1 MKNMQA
7 SLTKILMGMAL
18 GLIIHGSNI
27 PRTIAAEI
35 QETTTKE
42 VQENTAQEVKE
53 TPSLEV
59 KENTSIEV
67 KETPSLEVKEDTSI
81 EVKETP
87 SKEIKE
93 NTAKEAKKD
102 PSKDGYFTK
111 AETKEPDLFE
121 VGDLPQPVVNSIIVG
136 SFIITVI
143 GVLTGTGRSI
153 KYDNQNHDGKGH

>member
-1 MKNMQA
+1 MKNTQA

-18 GLIIHGSNI
+18 GLVIHGSNI
-27 PRTIAAEI
+27 PRAIAAEI
-35 QETTTKE
+35 KETTTKE
-42 VQENTAQEVKE
+42 VQEKTA
-53 TPSLEV
+53 P
-59 KENTSIEV
+59 EV

-87 SKEIKE
+87 SLEVKE

-102 PSKDGYFTK
+102 PSKDGYVTK
-111 AETKEPDLFE
+111 AQTKEPDLFE
-121 VGDLPQPVVNSIIVG
+121 VGDLPQPVVNSIIVA

-153 KYDNQNHDGKGH
+153 KYDNQNHDRTSH

>member
-67 KETPSLEVKEDTSI
+67 KETPS
-81 EVKETP
+81 
-87 SKEIKE
+87 KEIKE

-121 VGDLPQPVVNSIIVG
+121 VGDLSQPVVNSIIVG